1 MMTYATVSALLATL
15 TGYAY
20 VSSYGSTIRVE
31 VEDFLGFGTDG
42 SETFS
47 DTLDEALIEQVFE
60 ALSAW
65 CTSQT
70 TQLYTTFQFDGF
82 TVVWGYTSFDI

>member
-1 MMTYATVSALLATL
+1 MMTYTEVLTALSTL

-20 VSSYGSTIRVE
+20 ISAYGSTIRVE
-31 VEDFLGFGTDG
+31 VEDFLGFDTEG
-42 SETFS
+42 EEVFS
-47 DTLDEALIEQVFE
+47 DTLDEALVERTFE
-60 ALSAW
+60 VLSTS
-65 CTSQT
+65 CVSQT